1 MKRWLLVL
9 LYILSIFI
17 FSLINNYHTQMV
29 LLKKGGKREG
39 TFLVASYFPF
49 SISKLYLII
58 AVHGGKCMNF

>member
-1 MKRWLLVL
+1 
-9 LYILSIFI
+9 
-17 FSLINNYHTQMV
+17 MV